1 MKTKHSTIKYPKPPF
16 ANQRKIAVPGTEK
29 EMNPKV
35 NHGEKNYKGNNRLK
49 DKVAIITGA
58 DSGIGRAVAIAYARE
73 GADVVVCYG
82 YRIEEEDARET
93 AKWVKQAGRKALLI
107 ESDIRSEDNCR
118 EIIDAAMKEFG
129 KIDILINNAAYQ
141 MAHLSLQEITAEDL
155 KHTFETN
162 VFGMF
167 YLCKA
172 VEQHLKPGAVII
184 NTASVNSYDP
194 NVILLDYAA
203 TKGAI
208 QNFTA
213 NLAQMYA
220 EQGTGVRVNAIA
232 PGPVWTPLIPSTMP
246 NAKQFGK
253 KYPLKRPAQPAELAP
268 AYVFLACDEC
278 SYVSGAT
285 IPVTGGKV
293 AF

>member
-1 MKTKHSTIKYPKPPF
+1 MKDKKPTVKYPKPPF
-16 ANQRKIAVPGTEK
+16 ANQKKIEVPGTEK

-35 NHGEKNYKGNNRLK
+35 NHGEKSYKGHNRLK
-49 DKVAIITGA
+49 DKVAVITGA

-73 GADVVVCYG
+73 GADIAVCYG
-82 YRIEEEDARET
+82 YKVEEEDARTT
-93 AKWVKQAGRKALLI
+93 AKWVKEAGRNALLI

-118 EIIDAAMKEFG
+118 DIIDKTIKEFG
-129 KIDILINNAAYQ
+129 RIDILVNNAAYQ
-141 MAHLSLQEITAEDL
+141 MAHTSLQEITAEDL

-172 VEQHLKPGAVII
+172 AEQHLQPGSCII

-220 EQGTGVRVNAIA
+220 ENETGVRVNAVA

-246 NAKQFGK
+246 SAKTFGK

-278 SYVSGAT
+278 TYVSGAT
-285 IPVTGGKV
+285 VPVTGGKV